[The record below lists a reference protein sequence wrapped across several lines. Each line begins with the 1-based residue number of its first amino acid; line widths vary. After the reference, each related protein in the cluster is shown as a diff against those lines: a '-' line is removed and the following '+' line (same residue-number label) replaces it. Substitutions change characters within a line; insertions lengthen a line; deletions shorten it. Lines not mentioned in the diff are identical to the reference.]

1 MASSDF
7 IYDLL
12 DGLKQQD
19 MDYLVIAIDKQKEQD
34 SVELFFESR
43 DENSD
48 KIMIYSFEKLKEEID
63 KGLPEG
69 ELKVQDYGLVSQE
82 DLDEVAL
89 PKDEDEEDDSW

>member
-69 ELKVQDYGLVSQE
+69 ELKVQHYGLVSQE

-89 PKDEDEEDDSW
+89 PKDEDEEDDS

>member
-19 MDYLVIAIDKQKEQD
+19 MDYLVIAIDKCKEQD

-69 ELKVQDYGLVSQE
+69 ELKVKDYGLISQE
-82 DLDEVAL
+82 DLDEVAP
-89 PKDEDEEDDSW
+89 PKDEDEEDDYR

>member
-89 PKDEDEEDDSW
+89 PKDEDEEDDS